1 MSGGDIRRGFGPVCL
16 LSPAPL
22 ARPTCLFLRDAAKR
36 EGQARRR
43 ASPGQPLPPSHL
55 PPELEPAPASVTSAE
70 VAAEMGARRVA
81 RCAHPPPIPL
91 NPPEASLAFPNRNG
105 DVIFPGPLNP

>member
-16 LSPAPL
+16 LSSAPL
-22 ARPTCLFLRDAAKR
+22 ARPTCLFLQDAAKR
-36 EGQARRR
+36 EGQAHRR
-43 ASPGQPLPPSHL
+43 ARPGQPLPPSHL

-81 RCAHPPPIPL
+81 RCAHPPHSIKTPR
-91 NPPEASLAFPNRNG
+91 ASLAFPNRNG